1 MTSDPFIADI
11 HVHSK
16 FSRATSPNLDIE
28 HLYIWAQRKGIR
40 VVGTGDFTHPQWFSL
55 IEEKLESAEPG
66 LYRLKKE
73 IARCCDEKVA
83 PSCRAPVRF
92 LLSSEISNI
101 YKKKDRTRKNHNLVF
116 FPEMEDVRRFNAK
129 LDAIG
134 NIKSDGRPILGLD
147 ARDLLEIALEI
158 SQEGFFVP
166 AHIWTPWFSM
176 LGSKSGFDSI
186 EECFGDLSP
195 YIFAAETG
203 LSSDPAMNW
212 RVSGLDAITL
222 ISNSDAHSPAKLGRE
237 ANLFTTELN
246 YYGMRSALESADRN
260 QFGGT
265 FEFYPEEG
273 KYHVDGHRK
282 CAVYFTPEETKKLS
296 GKCPVCGKPLTLGVL
311 HRVEDLATRDE
322 GLMPERAFPFY
333 RLIPLEDLLSEILQ
347 VGAGSKKV
355 QQTYRSLLNDL
366 GSEFDILHDMSRDR
380 IERAGIPLLG
390 EAIQRM
396 RDNRVTFSPGYDG
409 LFGTVKIFSEGE
421 RQRMLGQRTLF
432 SAFEKKI
439 ESAAIAQPALSGD
452 QLKSA
457 VSLPPKAGIKEI
469 TAAPAIQLNPEQQ
482 AAVAYS
488 DGPLM
493 IIAGPGTGKTRTLT
507 QKIARLIQN
516 GSDEKRMLAVTFTNQ
531 AAIEMQDRLRVLL
544 GKEQP
549 LPFVGTFHALGYRII
564 ASSMEKGS
572 LTVIDEKTRK
582 GLAGDA
588 LAINGV
594 NPKKE
599 GLPLDDLMGWIAEA
613 KQKMISSGQPLND
626 VCPGHLLP
634 TLSRCYA
641 TYEQLLKANDLADF
655 EDLIFRSNQLLENEP
670 AIGRRYMG
678 CYTDIFVDEYQDINA
693 GQYRLVRL
701 LAGDRADISIIGDPD
716 QSIYG
721 FRGSE
726 MGCFDWFKQDYPT
739 AKTLFLTRNY
749 RSTQTILDV
758 STQIICR
765 SPQSISDNGRKS
777 VYSDIEGRPT
787 IEVLAAETEKSEAVA
802 IGKTIEKMVGGTGF
816 FSLDSGAVDGNRQG
830 NFFGFSDIAVLF
842 RTRSQGEVIETILE
856 KAGIP
861 CQRVDRRAVLEHPG
875 VQSIVAAF
883 KVFHGQGLYD
893 DITAMGKIVYP
904 APSAKA
910 LEILK
915 IWAYRNE
922 LSVAAALTQARR
934 LPIPKMGKPRQ
945 QRLYDFSRQLA
956 DDRGQMANM
965 TVARRIEWLFEK
977 AGFDRTF
984 TEDPHFEAGYRQLM
998 ATAEECGSDGG
1009 AFLAALALFSNTDI
1023 YDYRM
1028 EKVSLM
1034 TMHAAKGLEFP
1045 VVFIAGCEETW
1056 VPYSSGKRPADPEE
1070 ERRLFYVALTRA
1082 KRHLFLTK
1090 ANRRRINGRIE
1101 TRQWSPFVEEIE
1113 ETYKHCCQRSWKKA
1127 KGPAQ
1132 QQLSLF

>member
-1 MTSDPFIADI
+1 MTFDPFIADL

-16 FSRATSPNLDIE
+16 FSRATSRNLDIE

-55 IEEKLESAEPG
+55 IEEKLEPAEPG

-73 IARCCDEKVA
+73 IARYCDEKV
-83 PSCRAPVRF
+83 PPICRSPVRF

-116 FPEMEDVRRFNAK
+116 FPEIEDVRRFNAK

-134 NIKSDGRPILGLD
+134 NINSDGRPILGLD
-147 ARDLLEIALEI
+147 AHDLLEIALEI

-195 YIFAAETG
+195 HIFAAETG

-212 RVSGLDAITL
+212 RVAGLDPITL

-237 ANLFTTELN
+237 ANIFTTELN
-246 YYGMRSALESADRN
+246 FYSMRAALESGDRN

-282 CAVYFTPEETKKLS
+282 CSVFLKPAETKKLS

-322 GLMPERAFPFY
+322 GIRPERAFPFF
-333 RLIPLEDLLSEILQ
+333 RLIPLEDLLSEIFQ

-355 QQTYRSLLNDL
+355 QQTYRELLNSL
-366 GSEFDILHDMSRDR
+366 GSEFDILHAMSRDR
-380 IERAGIPLLG
+380 IETAGVLLLG
-390 EAIQRM
+390 EAIERM

-409 LFGTVKIFSEGE
+409 LFGTVKIFSDGE
-421 RQRMLGQRTLF
+421 RQRLLGQRTLF
-432 SAFEKKI
+432 SSFESKI
-439 ESAAIAQPALSGD
+439 ESTATIQPALPDGLSKTD
-452 QLKSA
+452 D
-457 VSLPPKAGIKEI
+457 SLPSTVASIESTVDPVIR
-469 TAAPAIQLNPEQQ
+469 LNSEQQ

-507 QKIARLIQN
+507 QKIARLVQN
-516 GSDEKRMLAVTFTNQ
+516 GGDGQRILAVTFTNK
-531 AAIEMQDRLRVLL
+531 AATEMQDRLRVLL
-544 GKEQP
+544 GEGQT
-549 LPFVGTFHALGYRII
+549 LPFVGTFHALGYRIL
-564 ASSMEKGS
+564 ASSMDEGS
-572 LTVIDEKTRK
+572 LTVVDEKTRM
-582 GLAGDA
+582 GLAADA

-594 NPKKE
+594 KPKKD
-599 GLPLDDLMGWIAEA
+599 GFTTDDLIARIVEA
-613 KQKMISSGQPLND
+613 KQKMLASGDDLND
-626 VCPGHLLP
+626 VCPQHLLP
-634 TLSRCYA
+634 AFTRCYA
-641 TYEQLLKANDLADF
+641 TYEHLLQINNLADF
-655 EDLIFRSNQLLENEP
+655 EDLIFRSIHLLEKDPSISE
-670 AIGRRYMG
+670 RYKG
-678 CYTDIFVDEYQDINA
+678 FYTDIFVDEYQDINA

-701 LAGDRADISIIGDPD
+701 LAGDKANMNIIGDPD

-726 MGCFDWFKQDYPT
+726 MGCFAWFEQDYPT
-739 AKTLFLTRNY
+739 TRTLFLTQNY
-749 RSTQTILDV
+749 RSTQTILEV
-758 STQIICR
+758 STQIIGYN
-765 SPQSISDNGRKS
+765 PQLSSNASRKR
-777 VYSDIEGRPT
+777 VYSDVEGRRT
-787 IEVLAAETEKSEAVA
+787 IELVEAETDKSEAVA

-830 NFFGFSDIAVLF
+830 DSFGFSDFAVLF
-842 RTRSQGEVIETILE
+842 RTRSQAEVIETILE

-861 CQRVDRRAVLEHPG
+861 CQRVDRRTVLEHSG
-875 VQSIVAAF
+875 IQSIVAAF
-883 KVFHGQGLYD
+883 KVFHGVGLFD
-893 DITAMGKIVYP
+893 DIAVMGKIVYP
-904 APSAKA
+904 PPSTKA

-915 IWAYRNE
+915 RWAYHNE
-922 LSVAAALTQARR
+922 LSVTEALSQARR
-934 LPIPKMGKPRQ
+934 LPIPKMGNARQ
-945 QRLYDFSRQLA
+945 QRLFEFTNQLTEYRRQMEALP
-956 DDRGQMANM
+956 
-965 TVARRIEWLFEK
+965 VARRVAWIYEK
-977 AGFDRTF
+977 AGFDQKLTA
-984 TEDPHFEAGYRQLM
+984 DAHFETGYRQLM
-998 ATAEECGSDGG
+998 ATAETCGNDAA
-1009 AFLAALALFSNTDI
+1009 AFLAALALSSNTDI
-1023 YDYRM
+1023 YDHRV
-1028 EKVSLM
+1028 EKVSLT

-1045 VVFIAGCEETW
+1045 VVFIAGCEDTW
-1056 VPYSSGKRPADPEE
+1056 MPYSSAKRPADPEE

-1082 KRHLFLTK
+1082 KRHLVLTK
-1090 ANRRRINGRIE
+1090 ANRRRINGKSE
-1101 TRQWSPFVEEIE
+1101 ARQWSPFIKEIE
-1113 ETYKHCCQRSWKKA
+1113 ESYKRYRRKSLKKA
-1127 KGPAQ
+1127 ETPVQ

>member
-1 MTSDPFIADI
+1 MASDPFIADI

-16 FSRATSPNLDIE
+16 FSRATSRNLDIE

-40 VVGTGDFTHPQWFSL
+40 VIGTGDFTHPQWFSL
-55 IEEKLESAEPG
+55 IEEKLEPAEPG

-73 IARCCDEKVA
+73 IARCCDEKV
-83 PSCRAPVRF
+83 PPLCRAPVRF

-116 FPEMEDVRRFNAK
+116 FPKMEDVRRFNAK

-158 SQEGFFVP
+158 SQDGFFVP

-212 RVSGLDAITL
+212 RVAGLDQITL

-246 YYGMRSALESADRN
+246 YYAMRLAMESGDRN
-260 QFGGT
+260 HFAGT

-282 CAVYFTPEETKKLS
+282 CAVFLTPAETKRLS

-311 HRVEDLATRDE
+311 HRVEELATRDE
-322 GLMPERAFPFY
+322 GIRPERAFPFY
-333 RLIPLEDLLSEILQ
+333 RLIPLEDLLSEIFQ
-347 VGAGSKKV
+347 VGAASKKV
-355 QQTYRSLLNDL
+355 QQTYRALLNGL
-366 GSEFDILHDMSRDR
+366 GSEFDILHDMSPER
-380 IERAGIPLLG
+380 IETAGIPLLS
-390 EAIQRM
+390 EAIERM
-396 RDNRVTFSPGYDG
+396 RANRVTFSPGYDG
-409 LFGTVKIFSEGE
+409 LFGTVKIFSDAE
-421 RQRMLGQRTLF
+421 RQGLLGQRTLF
-432 SAFEKKI
+432 SSFEKKI
-439 ESAAIAQPALSGD
+439 EATTAVQAALPNGLSRPV
-452 QLKSA
+452 A
-457 VSLPPKAGIKEI
+457 TLPSKVAPNKESVV
-469 TAAPAIQLNPEQQ
+469 PAIHLNPEQQ
-482 AAVAYS
+482 AVVDYS
-488 DGPLM
+488 AGPLM

-516 GSDEKRMLAVTFTNQ
+516 GVDGQRILAVTFTNK
-531 AAIEMQDRLRVLL
+531 AATEMKDRLRALL
-544 GKEQP
+544 GSAYS

-564 ASSMEKGS
+564 VSSTKKES
-572 LTVIDEKTRK
+572 LTVIDEKIRK

-594 NPKKE
+594 NPKE
-599 GLPLDDLMGWIAEA
+599 DGFTSDDLIGWIVEA
-613 KQKMISSGQPLND
+613 KQKRISSGDRLND
-626 VCPGHLLP
+626 VCPQHLLP
-634 TLSRCYA
+634 VFSRCYA
-641 TYEQLLKANDLADF
+641 TYEQLMKVNDLADF
-655 EDLIFRSNQLLENEP
+655 EDLIFRSTKLLENDP
-670 AIGRRYMG
+670 AVAEQYIGR
-678 CYTDIFVDEYQDINA
+678 YTDIFVDEYQDIND

-701 LAGDRADISIIGDPD
+701 LAGDSTNVNIIGDPD

-721 FRGSE
+721 FRGSQ

-739 AKTLFLTRNY
+739 TRTLFLTQNY
-749 RSTQTILDV
+749 RSTKTILEV
-758 STQIICR
+758 STQVICNN
-765 SPQSISDNGRKS
+765 PQWICDSDRRR
-777 VYSDIEGRPT
+777 VYSDIEGRRT
-787 IEVLAAETEKSEAVA
+787 IAVVEAETEKSEAVA

-816 FSLDSGAVDGNRQG
+816 FSLDSGAVDGNHEG
-830 NFFGFSDIAVLF
+830 DSFGFADIAVLF
-842 RTRSQGEVIETILE
+842 RTRSQAEVVETILE

-861 CQRVDRRAVLEHPG
+861 CQRVDRRTVLEHPG
-875 VQSIVAAF
+875 IQSIVSAI
-883 KVFHGQGLYD
+883 KVLHGVGLFD
-893 DITAMGKIVYP
+893 DIVTMGKIVHP
-904 APSAKA
+904 SPSAKA

-915 IWAYRNE
+915 NWAYGNDF
-922 LSVAAALTQARR
+922 SVAQALTRARR

-945 QRLYDFSRQLA
+945 QRLYAYSNQLA
-956 DDRGQMANM
+956 EYRCQMEALPVVQCM
-965 TVARRIEWLFEK
+965 QWIYEK
-977 AGFDRTF
+977 SGLERKFKLDSY
-984 TEDPHFEAGYRQLM
+984 FEAGYRQLI
-998 ATAEECGSDGG
+998 ATAEECGSDWA
-1009 AFLAALALFSNTDI
+1009 AFLAALALSSNTDI
-1023 YDYRM
+1023 YDQRV
-1028 EKVSLM
+1028 EKVSLI

-1045 VVFIAGCEETW
+1045 VVFISGCEDTW
-1056 VPYSSGKRPADPEE
+1056 IPYSSLKRPADPQE

-1090 ANRRRINGRIE
+1090 ANRRRINGRVE
-1101 TRQWSPFVEEIE
+1101 TRQWSPFVKEIE
-1113 ETYKHCCQRSWKKA
+1113 DNYKRYRQKPWKKA
-1127 KGPAQ
+1127 ETPAQ